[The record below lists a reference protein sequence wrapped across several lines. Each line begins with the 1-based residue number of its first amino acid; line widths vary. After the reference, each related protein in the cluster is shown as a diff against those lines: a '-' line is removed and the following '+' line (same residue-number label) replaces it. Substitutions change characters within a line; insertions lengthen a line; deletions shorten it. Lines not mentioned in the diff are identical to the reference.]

1 MAYKTFS
8 DGVALPAS
16 DLNTYL
22 MRQSVTKTT
31 AAHSGLPTPA
41 EGDVVYETDT
51 DSLFVYTTA
60 TTGWRAPWNM
70 PWGQLAYVQVTT
82 GAGNTG
88 LGSTATDLVS
98 LTTGALTL
106 PANRRV
112 KITAQVRTSQNTST
126 GTIVLG
132 INDSVAGTIGQA
144 TNYAVA
150 TAIGWQVVSAVVTPA
165 SGAHTY
171 KLQLSTT
178 AGTVDLVASS
188 TQPASILVEDIGPA
202 GAPA

>member
-60 TTGWRAPWNM
+60 TTGWRAPWNL
-70 PWGQLAYVQVTT
+70 PWGYV
-82 GAGNTG
+82 
-88 LGSTATDLVS
+88 GSTKVTSAVSTNAGDLATV
-98 LTTGALTL
+98 TFNAVG
-106 PANRRV
+106 NRRYRV
-112 KITAQVRTSQNTST
+112 TGQVYEFTST
-126 GTIVLG
+126 VANDIGYMTLADNSGTNFAQQTNTVDTASSGSPGDTIVGLITESTG
-132 INDSVAGTIGQA
+132 GSRTYYLKGGRAGGTGNLTFGA
-144 TNYAVA
+144 AA
-150 TAIGWQVVSAVVTPA
+150 TAPI
-165 SGAHTY
+165 
-171 KLQLSTT
+171 L
-178 AGTVDLVASS
+178 
-188 TQPASILVEDIGPA
+188 ILVEDIGPA
-202 GAPA
+202 GAPL